1 MNLAANTKGLVMAFT
16 GILLLSPD
24 SLLIR
29 LINIDLWTLMFLRG
43 LFMGLSLFLLNILFN
58 QKQALQ
64 QFLNFDRY
72 AWGIIVLSA
81 VSAFFFVASIQTTS
95 VAHTLIIVSAIPVV
109 TALLALVL
117 LREKVS
123 TPTLVTILVVATGL
137 IVLVYDD
144 QQSSLLGDLYA
155 GVVCLFWS
163 INFILARK
171 TRITDMMSAM
181 SIAGFL
187 MALGS
192 FPLADFCTVG
202 IVQLMLSV
210 LLGVLVGASLSLLT
224 FAPRYIMAAEVAVFL
239 PLEAVFGSLL
249 VWWILGEYP
258 GLVSLSAG
266 LLIIVAIMLNSYF
279 QITKSSD

>member
-1 MNLAANTKGLVMAFT
+1 M
-16 GILLLSPD
+16 
-24 SLLIR
+24 
-29 LINIDLWTLMFLRG
+29 
-43 LFMGLSLFLLNILFN
+43 
-58 QKQALQ
+58 
-64 QFLNFDRY
+64 
-72 AWGIIVLSA
+72 
-81 VSAFFFVASIQTTS
+81 
-95 VAHTLIIVSAIPVV
+95 AHTLIIVSAIPVV

-123 TPTLVTILVVATGL
+123 TPTRVTILVVVTGL

-163 INFILARK
+163 INFILARQ

-192 FPLADFCTVG
+192 FPLISFDTVG
-202 IVQLMLSV
+202 SDQFLLSM
-210 LLGVLVGASLSLLT
+210 LLGLLVGVSLSLLT
-224 FAPRYIMAAEVAVFL
+224 LAPRYIMAAEVAVFL

-258 GLVSLSAG
+258 GVVSLSAG